1 MNQIT
6 REIKKFFTWIA
17 RPVAEGD
24 DNIDSKPQDKFEAI
38 SCVLEFIQNA
48 LDAISEKFKNVIVK
62 IYGTS
67 VNFEEFK
74 KNFLKDNFEEYLK
87 HSQRSAI
94 QTIPQHGQ
102 DIQCLVMEDYNT
114 TGLRGDPNVYKSKLP
129 DGSENFIHQFIH
141 EIGGRRKGMNAN
153 LGGSEGEGKQTFC
166 LSSDISTFFFFTVRD
181 DGSEYFMGISYFG
194 IFEFGNSEYKPFMH
208 FGNMTESQD
217 HSNSFWALPIHDEK
231 KIRELK
237 KIFGVK
243 RNKEPGVSVVIPFI
257 NSEVSLDQ
265 IREIVCKSYRVPILR
280 EKLKVKIAGGDEIN
294 NTTILD
300 FYKKHYCKDEQEQK
314 LTEEYFNFI
323 NEIKKNNFD
332 TKDLIINPSRPTS
345 LDIDA
350 NLSDEIKNDY
360 NSNKIVKYQLKFSVS
375 KKKIVEG
382 LITNEFVNSECVFNF
397 YLKKFPSF
405 ANQQYKFCDTI
416 RGDMPVTNC
425 RKKTTNFF
433 LADIQ
438 NQESMLLVKTGEV
451 ANHTKVRSNHPKY
464 EVFYKK
470 HVQRPFIIFLNNAF
484 TTLQDLFTQSGDE
497 LDESTTLDLCSIISD
512 QQIEDEH
519 QGDDEEENEDIITS
533 EYELPEIPNKLKTY
547 RAHSDKENGK
557 ICWIAKG
564 VKYSKKEVDELKEK
578 GNLFLLEANKLLKD
592 KNKKIPTK
600 HIKEIN
606 QKIISTKNRIDE
618 YKNFAENNYTF
629 FPIKIRIT
637 AALDDGSSRPYNTYC
652 EEDFDFGNKNEFKYS
667 VQGKLKIAK
676 HEKNKIVCEVAD
688 ENFKFEISGF
698 GKNSEKKVFI
708 HHMYERIN

>member
-6 REIKKFFTWIA
+6 REIKKFLTWIA

-67 VNFEEFK
+67 VSAEEFK
-74 KNFLKDNFEEYLK
+74 NNFLKGNFEEYLK
-87 HSQRSAI
+87 HSQRSAL
-94 QTIPQHGQ
+94 QKIPQHGQ
-102 DIQCLVMEDYNT
+102 DIKCLVMEDYNT
-114 TGLRGDPNVYKSKLP
+114 TGLRGNPNVYKSKLP

-194 IFEFGNSEYKPFMH
+194 IFEFANTEYKPFMH

-231 KIRELK
+231 KIKELK

-243 RNKEPGVSVVIPFI
+243 RNKEPGVSVVVPFI

-265 IREIVCKSYRVPILR
+265 IREIVCRSYRVPILR
-280 EKLKVKIAGGDEIN
+280 EKLKVKIQGGEEIN
-294 NTTILD
+294 NNTILD
-300 FYKKHYCKDEQEQK
+300 VYKKHYCKDEQEQK

-323 NEIKKNNFD
+323 NEIKKNKID
-332 TKDLIINPSRPTS
+332 TKELIINPSRPTS

-350 NLSDEIKNDY
+350 NLSEEIKNDY
-360 NSNKIVKYQLKFSVS
+360 NNNKIVKYELKFTVS

-382 LITNEFVNSECVFNF
+382 LITDEFRESECVFSF

-405 ANQQYKFCDTI
+405 ANQQYKFCDTM
-416 RGDMPVTNC
+416 RGDMPITNC

-433 LADIQ
+433 LTDIQ
-438 NQESMLLVKTGEV
+438 DQESMLLVKTGEV
-451 ANHTKVRSNHPKY
+451 ANHTKVRSNHPKF

-512 QQIEDEH
+512 QQIEDES
-519 QGDDEEENEDIITS
+519 QEDDEEENEDITTS

-547 RAHSDKENGK
+547 RAHYTKENGK

-564 VKYSKKEVDELKEK
+564 VKYSKKEIDELKEK

-592 KNKKIPTK
+592 KNNKLLKK
-600 HIKEIN
+600 HIHEIN

-618 YKNFAENNYTF
+618 YKNFAENNYTY

-652 EEDFDFGNKNEFKYS
+652 EEDFDFSNKSEFKYN
-667 VQGKLKIAK
+667 VDGKLKIAK
-676 HEKNKIVCEVAD
+676 HDKNKIVCEVAN